1 MRKLGEDIDS
11 MLTEYSSAQLAN
23 DSVEEIIMIIN
34 TTKGEAGCFTIF
46 HKPSL
51 PLGRI
56 RIPLRIITS

>member
-1 MRKLGEDIDS
+1 